1 LRSAR
6 PRRVRGGG
14 ERVTGSHLE
23 ASARA
28 CANIALAKY
37 WGKADP
43 KRNIPAVPS
52 VSLTLDQLVT
62 ETRVRFDPSLR
73 TDQVRLDGR
82 RATEAEADRVIAM
95 LARIRREARL
105 RMRAQISSHNHF
117 PTAAGLASSASGF
130 AALAASASAAAGIR
144 FSARRLSA
152 LARASS
158 ASAARSIYGG
168 FVELPAG
175 GRGDDDLAAR
185 PIAPPGHW
193 NLRLVVALTD
203 PGKKKVGSTEG
214 MERSRKSSPYYEA
227 WIDQAPK
234 WSRRIKRAIK
244 ERELDTLGEAM
255 EQSTLA
261 FHCCAITS
269 TPPIIYWAPATLAA
283 LATVRG
289 LRERGVSVWATMDAG
304 PHVKALCGVGDASRV
319 RQALDRTQGVTRTWV
334 AKPGPNIEVHR

>member
-1 LRSAR
+1 MSDRAM
-6 PRRVRGGG
+6 
-14 ERVTGSHLE
+14 E

-37 WGKADP
+37 WGKADV

-52 VSLTLDQLVT
+52 ISLTLDQLVT
-62 ETRVRFDPSLR
+62 ETRVRFDASVKA
-73 TDQVRLDGR
+73 DVVRLDGR
-82 RATEAEADRVIAM
+82 RATRDEAERVTAMLDRV
-95 LARIRREARL
+95 RREARL
-105 RMRAQISSHNHF
+105 HLNAHVTSHNHF

-130 AALAASASAAAGIR
+130 AALAAAASAAAGLR
-144 FSARRLSA
+144 FNARRLSA

-175 GRGDDDLAAR
+175 SRGDVNLAAR

-193 NLRLVVALTD
+193 NLRLIVAATE
-203 PGKKKVGSTEG
+203 PGQKKVGSTEG
-214 MERSRKSSPYYEA
+214 MERSRKTSPYYEA
-227 WIDQAPK
+227 WLNQAPK

-244 ERELDTLGEAM
+244 ERDLDALGAAM

-269 TPPIIYWAPATLAA
+269 DPPILYWAPATLAA

-289 LRERGVSVWATMDAG
+289 LRERGVAVWATMDAG
-304 PHVKALCGVGDASRV
+304 PHVKALCGVGDATRV
-319 RQALDRTQGVTRTWV
+319 RQALDRTPGVTRTWV
-334 AKPGPNIEVHR
+334 AKAGPAVEVKQ

>member
-1 LRSAR
+1 MIES
-6 PRRVRGGG
+6 PM
-14 ERVTGSHLE
+14 E

-37 WGKADP
+37 WGKADV
-43 KRNIPAVPS
+43 KRNVPAVPS

-62 ETRVRFDPSLR
+62 ETRVRFDRSLGA
-73 TDQVRLDGR
+73 DLVRLDGR
-82 RATEAEADRVIAM
+82 RATETEADRVIAM
-95 LARIRREARL
+95 LNRVRRQARL
-105 RMRAQISSHNHF
+105 RVKARVSSHNHF

-130 AALAASASAAAGIR
+130 AALAAAASAAAGIG
-144 FSARRLSA
+144 FNARRLSA

-175 GRGDDDLAAR
+175 SRGDVELAAR
-185 PIAPPGHW
+185 QVAPPEHW
-193 NLRLVVALTD
+193 NLRLVVALTE
-203 PGKKKVGSTEG
+203 PGQKKVGSTEG
-214 MERSRKSSPYYEA
+214 MERSRKTSPYYQA
-227 WIDQAPK
+227 WLEQAPK
-234 WSRRIKRAIK
+234 WSRKIKRAIK
-244 ERELDTLGEAM
+244 ERELDTLGAAM

-269 TPPIIYWAPATLAA
+269 DPPIIYWAPATLAA

-304 PHVKALCGVGDASRV
+304 PHVKALCAASDASRV
-319 RQALDRTQGVTRTWV
+319 RQALDRTEGVTRSWV
-334 AKPGPNIEVHR
+334 AKPGPDVEVHQ

>member
-1 LRSAR
+1 MTETR
-6 PRRVRGGG
+6 
-14 ERVTGSHLE
+14 LE

-37 WGKADP
+37 WGKADV

-52 VSLTLDQLVT
+52 ISLTLDQLVT
-62 ETRVRFDPSLR
+62 ETRVRFDPSLSS
-73 TDQVRLDGR
+73 DLVRLDGR

-95 LARIRREARL
+95 LNRVRREARL
-105 RMRAQISSHNHF
+105 RVKAHVSSHNHF

-144 FSARRLSA
+144 FNARRLSA

-175 GRGDDDLAAR
+175 SRGDDDLAAR

-227 WIDQAPK
+227 WVDQAPK
-234 WSRRIKRAIK
+234 WSRKIKRAIK
-244 ERELDTLGEAM
+244 ERELDTLGEVM

-334 AKPGPNIEVHR
+334 AKPGPAIEVHR

>member
-1 LRSAR
+1 MSG
-6 PRRVRGGG
+6 PPM
-14 ERVTGSHLE
+14 E

-37 WGKADP
+37 WGKADL
-43 KRNIPAVPS
+43 KQNIPAVPS
-52 VSLTLDQLVT
+52 ISLTLDQLVT
-62 ETRVRFDPSLR
+62 ETRVRFDASLSS
-73 TDQVRLDGR
+73 DLVRLDGR
-82 RATEAEADRVIAM
+82 RATEAEADRVVAM
-95 LARIRREARL
+95 LDRVRREARL
-105 RMRAQISSHNHF
+105 RVKAHVSSHNHF

-144 FSARRLSA
+144 FNARRLSA

-175 GRGDDDLAAR
+175 SRGDADLAAR

-203 PGKKKVGSTEG
+203 HGNKKVGSTEG
-214 MERSRKSSPYYEA
+214 MERSRKTSPYYEA
-227 WIDQAPK
+227 WLDQAPK
-234 WSRRIKRAIK
+234 WSRKIKRAIK

-269 TPPIIYWAPATLAA
+269 KPPIFYWAPATLAA

-289 LRERGVSVWATMDAG
+289 LRDRGVSVWATMDAG

-334 AKPGPNIEVHR
+334 AKPGPDIEVHR

>member
-1 LRSAR
+1 MTDH
-6 PRRVRGGG
+6 PM
-14 ERVTGSHLE
+14 E

-37 WGKADP
+37 WGKADV

-52 VSLTLDQLVT
+52 ISLTLDQLVT
-62 ETRVRFDPSLR
+62 ETRVRFDPSLE
-73 TDQVRLDGR
+73 TDVVRLDGR
-82 RATEAEADRVIAM
+82 RATAAEAERVVAM
-95 LARIRREARL
+95 LDRIRREARL
-105 RMRAQISSHNHF
+105 RLKAQVTSHNHF

-144 FSARRLSA
+144 FNARRLSA

-175 GRGDDDLAAR
+175 GRGDADLAAR
-185 PIAPPGHW
+185 PIAPAEHW
-193 NLRLVVALTD
+193 NLRLIVAVTE
-203 PGKKKVGSTEG
+203 PGPKKIGSTEG
-214 MERSRKSSPYYEA
+214 MERSRRTSPYYEA
-227 WIDQAPK
+227 WLSQAPK
-234 WSRRIKRAIK
+234 WCRKIKRAIK
-244 ERELDTLGEAM
+244 ERDLDTLGPAM

-269 TPPIIYWAPATLAA
+269 DPPILYWAPATLAA

-289 LRERGVSVWATMDAG
+289 LRDRGVSVWATMDAG
-304 PHVKALCGVGDASRV
+304 PHVKALCGVGEATRV
-319 RQALDRTQGVTRTWV
+319 RQALDRTSGVTRTWV
-334 AKPGPNIEVHR
+334 AKAGPGVGVLP

>member
-1 LRSAR
+1 MSER
-6 PRRVRGGG
+6 PM
-14 ERVTGSHLE
+14 E

-28 CANIALAKY
+28 CSNIALAKY
-37 WGKADP
+37 WGKADV

-52 VSLTLDQLVT
+52 ISLTLDQLVT
-62 ETRVRFDPSLR
+62 ETRVRFDASLPCD
-73 TDQVRLDGR
+73 TVRLDGR
-82 RATEAEADRVIAM
+82 RATPEEAKRVISM
-95 LARIRREARL
+95 LDRIRRESGVRDK
-105 RMRAQISSHNHF
+105 AQVSSHNHF

-144 FSARRLSA
+144 FNARRLSA

-175 GRGDDDLAAR
+175 RRGDTDLAAR

-193 NLRLVVALTD
+193 NLRLVVALTE

-214 MERSRKSSPYYEA
+214 MERSRKTSPYYRA
-227 WIDQAPK
+227 WVAQAPK
-234 WSRRIKRAIK
+234 WSRKIKRAIK
-244 ERELDTLGEAM
+244 ERDLDTLGAAM

-269 TPPIIYWAPATLAA
+269 EPPILYWAPATLAA

-289 LRERGVSVWATMDAG
+289 LRERGVSAWTTMDAG
-304 PHVKALCGVGDASRV
+304 PHVKTLCNAADAARV
-319 RQALDRTQGVTRTWV
+319 RQALDRTGGVTRTWI
-334 AKPGPNIEVHR
+334 AKAGPDVEVQR